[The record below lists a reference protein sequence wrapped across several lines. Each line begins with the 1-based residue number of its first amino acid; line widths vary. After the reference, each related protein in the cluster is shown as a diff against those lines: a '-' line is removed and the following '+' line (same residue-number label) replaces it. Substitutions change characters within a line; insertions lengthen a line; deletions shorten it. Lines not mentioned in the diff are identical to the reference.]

1 MENLIISL
9 FKESWI
15 ALIVIFILYLLKEY
29 LNILFNYSFKKK
41 QLINETNFKYQDKIL
56 NQAIPI
62 YMKHY
67 EKLNSGTGTYIF
79 IFDNYE
85 KLDEK
90 YNEVINGDRDIDIDI
105 LTFKS
110 NYQKYQ
116 YRVKN
121 NFDYYLSQL
130 ENELLLASNIIKEH
144 GLYIDDN
151 ILESFKTIDTK
162 IKIILENL
170 VEVQKILEENYY
182 KYNDETYFN
191 ILKEE
196 LKQMDNGVF
205 PEKVNEYLIEFKRVF
220 NSKFEVKI

>member
-1 MENLIISL
+1 M
-9 FKESWI
+9 
-15 ALIVIFILYLLKEY
+15 V
-29 LNILFNYSFKKK
+29 
-41 QLINETNFKYQDKIL
+41 QV
-56 NQAIPI
+56 
-62 YMKHY
+62 H
-67 EKLNSGTGTYIF
+67 IF

-85 KLDEK
+85 KLDEQ
-90 YNEVINGDRDIDIDI
+90 YNEVINDDRYIDIF
-105 LTFKS
+105 TFKS

-116 YRVKN
+116 YRVKV

-130 ENELLLASNIIKEH
+130 ENELLLASNIIKEQ

-170 VEVQKILEENYY
+170 VEVQKILEEIYN
-182 KYNDETYFN
+182 KYSDETYFN

-196 LKQMDNGVF
+196 LKQMDNDVF

-220 NSKFEVKI
+220 NINFEVKI

>member
-85 KLDEK
+85 KLDEQ
-90 YNEVINGDRDIDIDI
+90 YNEVINGDRDIDIF
-105 LTFKS
+105 TFKS

-130 ENELLLASNIIKEH
+130 ENELLLASNIIKEQ

-151 ILESFKTIDTK
+151 ILDSFKTIDTK
-162 IKIILENL
+162 IEIILENL
-170 VEVQKILEENYY
+170 VEVQKILEESYY
-182 KYNDETYFN
+182 KYNDEIYFN

>member
-1 MENLIISL
+1 MIQ
-9 FKESWI
+9 
-15 ALIVIFILYLLKEY
+15 V
-29 LNILFNYSFKKK
+29 
-41 QLINETNFKYQDKIL
+41 
-56 NQAIPI
+56 
-62 YMKHY
+62 H
-67 EKLNSGTGTYIF
+67 IF

-85 KLDEK
+85 KLDEQ
-90 YNEVINGDRDIDIDI
+90 YNEVINGDRDIDIF
-105 LTFKS
+105 TFKS

-130 ENELLLASNIIKEH
+130 ENELLLASNIIKEQ

-151 ILESFKTIDTK
+151 ILDSFKTIDTK
-162 IKIILENL
+162 IQIILENLVEVQKILENL

-182 KYNDETYFN
+182 KYNDEIYFN